1 MNQRRS
7 LLALVLAP
15 ALILAACGGDVET
28 GSTSSSS
35 SSSGGGGDGGGSSSS
50 SSSSGS
56 SSSSSSS
63 STSSGAPSPECEG
76 LAPLVL
82 SNPVVSPGWGPG
94 EGGFVTITLTNTSSM
109 DLQYPGVSVS
119 ADNALITPEASTNT
133 FFVLFADTGMP
144 IDVTFNADPAIP
156 SGTKV
161 TFTATAMDIQSVLCT
176 NIPSIT
182 FETTIQ

>member
-7 LLALVLAP
+7 LVALVLAP
-15 ALILAACGGDVET
+15 ALLLAACGGDVET
-28 GSTSSSS
+28 GPTSSSSS

-50 SSSSGS
+50 TSSS

-63 STSSGAPSPECEG
+63 STSSGAPSAECEG

-82 SNPVVSPGWGPG
+82 SDPAVSPGWGPG
-94 EGGFVTITLTNTSSM
+94 EAGSVFITLTNTSSM

-119 ADNALITPEASTNT
+119 ADNALITPDAATNT

-144 IDVTFNADPAIP
+144 IDVLFNADPSIP

-161 TFTATAMDIQSVLCT
+161 TFTATAMDIQAVLCT